1 MVRLRRARIA
11 PTPRAPPPSSSEL
24 GLSSSRGPILRS
36 MFSLFV
42 TQGAGASSAKK
53 DLGTCDKS
61 GKKLASSEFIGPEF
75 DVTMLSPK
83 IPGLEAGT
91 PYRLR
96 IAYEALV
103 VVEPTEGSAPLCH
116 FKYQDILCWGHG
128 KKTFQFKVF
137 GNLFGQERSEY
148 VTIRF
153 ETSHGK
159 VRETAPT
166 RSLPLSRP
174 MRAPLSAPA
183 RQPVTPAQIGS
194 ARTVA
199 RGGDALNGTLA
210 NGRHGEAGGLKRRLQ
225 SARDIAARA

>member
-1 MVRLRRARIA
+1 MVRFAETTHRLD
-11 PTPRAPPPSSSEL
+11 TPCVVPSTPDHYSIKRFSRHCGPVSEVMVHRL
-24 GLSSSRGPILRS
+24 
-36 MFSLFV
+36 FS
-42 TQGAGASSAKK
+42 QGAGASSAKK

-75 DVTMLSPK
+75 DVKMVSPK

-103 VVEPTEGSAPLCH
+103 VVEPTEGAAPLCH

-128 KKTFQFKVF
+128 KHTFQFKVF
-137 GNLFGQERSEY
+137 GNLFGQDRSEY

-159 VRETAPT
+159 VRDRRRRGAP
-166 RSLPLSRP
+166 RP
-174 MRAPLSAPA
+174 SALRGFLVRGYEAARELSAN
-183 RQPVTPAQIGS
+183 
-194 ARTVA
+194 RTRA
-199 RGGDALNGTLA
+199 
-210 NGRHGEAGGLKRRLQ
+210 HRR
-225 SARDIAARA
+225 SRR